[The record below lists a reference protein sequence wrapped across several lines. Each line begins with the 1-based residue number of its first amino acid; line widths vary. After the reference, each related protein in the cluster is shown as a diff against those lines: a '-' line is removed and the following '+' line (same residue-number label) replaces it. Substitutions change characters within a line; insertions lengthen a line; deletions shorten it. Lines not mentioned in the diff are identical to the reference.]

1 MTASITKKAGRGAT
15 DGVVSEMATYFHVK
29 PGHEQEVAAA
39 CQRMVDA
46 LKQAPMAATIK
57 TGLRDT
63 RHVLFNNGTELLWAT
78 TFETEWEP
86 YIDDAFLTVGF
97 EHFVDWMQHTAEW
110 ETKIAPWIEASGGL
124 ESLTGDK
131 TREGFEEHIL
141 GSMAGMRQ
149 ILQDGQQKAAAYWN
163 PVSFLTMSEIT
174 KAERINAAFQEVL
187 DDPAAEE
194 ALQHPALKPLL
205 AQAAS

>member
-1 MTASITKKAGRGAT
+1 MTATTTKKAGKGNT
-15 DGVVSEMATYFHVK
+15 DGVVSELATYFHVK

-39 CQRMVDA
+39 CRRMCEA
-46 LKQAPMAATIK
+46 LRQGDMAATIK
-57 TGLRDT
+57 TGLRDS
-63 RHVLFNNGTELLWAT
+63 RHVVFDNGTRLLWAT
-78 TFETEWEP
+78 TFETEWDP

-97 EHFVDWMQHTAEW
+97 EHFVDWMQHTTEW
-110 ETKIAPWIEASGGL
+110 DTKIAPWIEKSGGL
-124 ESLTGDK
+124 EALTGDK

-141 GSMAGMRQ
+141 ANMAGMKQ
-149 ILQDGQQKAAAYWN
+149 ILQDGQQQAAAYFN
-163 PVSFLTMSEIT
+163 PVGSLTMPEIA
-174 KAERINAAFQEVL
+174 KAHRINAAFQEVL

>member
-1 MTASITKKAGRGAT
+1 
-15 DGVVSEMATYFHVK
+15 
-29 PGHEQEVAAA
+29 
-39 CQRMVDA
+39 
-46 LKQAPMAATIK
+46 
-57 TGLRDT
+57 
-63 RHVLFNNGTELLWAT
+63 
-78 TFETEWEP
+78 
-86 YIDDAFLTVGF
+86 
-97 EHFVDWMQHTAEW
+97 MQHTTEW
-110 ETKIAPWIEASGGL
+110 DTKIAPWIEKSGGL

-163 PVSFLTMSEIT
+163 PVSSLTMSEII
-174 KAERINAAFQEVL
+174 KADRINAAFQEVL

-205 AQAAS
+205 AHAAS

>member
-1 MTASITKKAGRGAT
+1 MTATITKKAGKGAT
-15 DGVVSEMATYFHVK
+15 DGVVSELATYFHVK
-29 PGHEQEVAAA
+29 PGHEQECAAA
-39 CQRMVDA
+39 CQRMCDA
-46 LKQAPMAATIK
+46 LAMGDMADTIK

-63 RHVLFNNGTELLWAT
+63 RHVIFDNGRQLLWAT
-78 TFETEWEP
+78 TFETEWDP

-97 EHFVDWMQHTAEW
+97 EHFVDWMQHTVEW
-110 ETKIAPWIEASGGL
+110 DTKIAPWIEESGGL

-141 GSMAGMRQ
+141 ANMAGMKQ

-163 PVSFLTMSEIT
+163 PVSSLTMPEIA
-174 KAERINAAFQEVL
+174 KAHRINAAFQEVL